1 MVPFLLSQ
9 DHRARNVVSGS
20 YSDTFWTH
28 LPERG
33 KSQLLLYPESAFL
46 AAQSLPLTR
55 SRVEVS
61 HASRII
67 SLDVV
72 LRQRIRGLSAFHTVS
87 TKVQVDEHCVQQ
99 SQGSKGEGR
108 KWYVCRTAVLF
119 PAAPFGG
126 FIYMLLMG
134 AVHTSFSLLS
144 DLLQLSHPPAPPHP
158 RRRLLPMTVSSI
170 SSSLSK
176 RVSPIAIY
184 LNAGE
189 KCGLSRSL
197 LQAAQPLSA
206 LSPL

>member
-33 KSQLLLYPESAFL
+33 KSQLLLYPESAVL

-55 SRVEVS
+55 TRVEVS

-72 LRQRIRGLSAFHTVS
+72 LRQRIRGLSAFHTVR
-87 TKVQVDEHCVQQ
+87 TKVQVDGHCVQQ
-99 SQGSKGEGR
+99 SQGSKGEREENGM
-108 KWYVCRTAVLF
+108 F
-119 PAAPFGG
+119 AALP
-126 FIYMLLMG
+126 
-134 AVHTSFSLLS
+134 HTSFSLLS
-144 DLLQLSHPPAPPHP
+144 DLLQLSHPPAPSLP
-158 RRRLLPMTVSSI
+158 RRRLLPMTVSTI

-184 LNAGE
+184 PNAGE

-197 LQAAQPLSA
+197 LQAARPLSA